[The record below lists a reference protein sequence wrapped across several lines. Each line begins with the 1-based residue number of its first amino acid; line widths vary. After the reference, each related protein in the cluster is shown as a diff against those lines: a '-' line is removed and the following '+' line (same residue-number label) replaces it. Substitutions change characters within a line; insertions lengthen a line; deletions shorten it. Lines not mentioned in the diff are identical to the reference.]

1 MKGMY
6 VVANNETR
14 EAANT
19 PDMAFGSPARKQRMI
34 GVARTV
40 RVIPSTLRAAGKE
53 RHTSGIGMPGMTQQR
68 AFPKAAPAAKNGK
81 MKPPRY
87 PPAAVNETAITF
99 AKPITGAWYPFSIS
113 SRSWPYMSASAGR

>member
-19 PDMAFGSPARKQRMI
+19 PDMAFGSPARKQRII

-40 RVIPSTLRAAGKE
+40 RVIPTLIAAAKE
-53 RHTSGIGMPGMTQQR
+53 RHASGIGMPGMTQQR
-68 AFPKAAPAAKNGK
+68 IL
-81 MKPPRY
+81 RL
-87 PPAAVNETAITF
+87 TF
-99 AKPITGAWYPFSIS
+99 
-113 SRSWPYMSASAGR
+113 